1 MSGSMEMQET
11 AGHVLANLDEG
22 RFVVDTGSPTSFARG
37 GKISFAGKT
46 ADVSTSAMG
55 MLDADELSGYVG
67 VKLDGMIGMDILGD
81 YRLSFVGNRLLV
93 DDVNAPEDGFVA
105 LPTDSFLGI
114 PVVTIGVNG
123 RDVKAFVDTGA
134 KTSYLNPDLLAGL
147 PVEET
152 VHDFYPGVG
161 EFDVDVSLASCVLN
175 GLPLK
180 ARFGRLPDLLQMTL
194 MMGGVDGILG
204 HDLFSAYD
212 VRIDHGRTVAIRP
225 RLK

>member
-1 MSGSMEMQET
+1 
-11 AGHVLANLDEG
+11 
-22 RFVVDTGSPTSFARG
+22 
-37 GKISFAGKT
+37 
-46 ADVSTSAMG
+46 
-55 MLDADELSGYVG
+55 
-67 VKLDGMIGMDILGD
+67 MDILGD

-93 DDVNAPEDGFVA
+93 DDVNPPEDGFVA
-105 LPTDSFLGI
+105 LPTDSFMGI
-114 PVVTIGVNG
+114 PVVSISVNG

-134 KTSYLNPDLLAGL
+134 KISYLNPDLLAGL

-161 EFDVDVSLASCVLN
+161 EFDVDVSSASCVLN

-180 ARFGRLPDLLQMTL
+180 ARFGRLPVLLQMTL

-204 HDLFSAYD
+204 HGLLDAYD
-212 VRIDHGRTVAIRP
+212 ISIDHGRTVAIRS

>member
-1 MSGSMEMQET
+1 
-11 AGHVLANLDEG
+11 
-22 RFVVDTGSPTSFARG
+22 
-37 GKISFAGKT
+37 
-46 ADVSTSAMG
+46 
-55 MLDADELSGYVG
+55 
-67 VKLDGMIGMDILGD
+67 MDILGD

-93 DDVNAPEDGFVA
+93 DDVNPPEDGFVA
-105 LPTDSFLGI
+105 LPTDSFMGI
-114 PVVTIGVNG
+114 PVVSISVNG

-134 KTSYLNPDLLAGL
+134 KISYLNPDLLAGL

-161 EFDVDVSLASCVLN
+161 EFDVDVSSASCVLN

-180 ARFGRLPDLLQMTL
+180 ARFGRLPVLLQMTL

-204 HDLFSAYD
+204 HDLLDAYD
-212 VRIDHGRTVAIRP
+212 VSIDHGRTVAIRS